1 MMNERMHARKKEGRR
16 KKIRKRVRDFN
27 PLLHV
32 EVKVCV
38 FVMLD
43 AVHYQKSVTLEPHGS

>member
-1 MMNERMHARKKEGRR
+1 MHARKKEGRR

-27 PLLHV
+27 LLLHV